1 MRTSEV
7 HFQQLLMEIAL
18 TVLGVIFLCSKGY
31 CINDVVTVGLL
42 GHLK

>member
-1 MRTSEV
+1 MN
-7 HFQQLLMEIAL
+7 FQQLLMEIPL

-31 CINDVVTVGLL
+31 CINKDVVTVGLL